1 MPLRFEKITTHKKRF
16 LDLLLLAD
24 EQESMIDRYL
34 ERGEMFVARD
44 DGQVV
49 AECVVTDEA
58 DRIGEIKNLAVP
70 LQYQRIRTTN
80 ARISGSALPGSLPDA
95 SRRHRGCSPH
105 TPFLRTMRIRSLAL
119 DPRLLHRS
127 LRPPH
132 HRRWQATGR
141 YGLSEEVLVT
151 RPVDPATQKIVR
163 RRNPIRSGYFSP
175 ESSEILF
182 FLIPSRQDNYETHS

>member
-70 LQYQRIRTTN
+70 LQYQRKGYGRQTLEFLEAYYRGRYRTLRVGTGDVPRTLRFYERWPGKCQGSN
-80 ARISGSALPGSLPDA
+80 AR
-95 SRRHRGCSPH
+95 RKRQ
-105 TPFLRTMRIRSLAL
+105 RIRNSFCGAAAVFELEL
-119 DPRLLHRS
+119 
-127 LRPPH
+127 
-132 HRRWQATGR
+132 
-141 YGLSEEVLVT
+141 
-151 RPVDPATQKIVR
+151 
-163 RRNPIRSGYFSP
+163 
-175 ESSEILF
+175 
-182 FLIPSRQDNYETHS
+182 

>member
-1 MPLRFEKITTHKKRF
+1 
-16 LDLLLLAD
+16 
-24 EQESMIDRYL
+24 MIDRYL

-70 LQYQRIRTTN
+70 LQYQRTTN
-80 ARISGSALPGSLPDA
+80 ARISGGVLPGALPDA

-132 HRRWQATGR
+132 HRGRQTTGR

-151 RPVDPATQKIVR
+151 QHTPAPPAQKSSATD
-163 RRNPIRSGYFSP
+163 NPARSGYFLP
-175 ESSEILF
+175 ESSEIPPF
-182 FLIPSRQDNYETHS
+182 FNTFAARQL

>member
-1 MPLRFEKITTHKKRF
+1 
-16 LDLLLLAD
+16 
-24 EQESMIDRYL
+24 MIDRYL

-70 LQYQRIRTTN
+70 LQYQRKGYGRQTLEFLE
-80 ARISGSALPGSLPDA
+80 AYYRGRLPDA

-132 HRRWQATGR
+132 HRGRQTTGR

-151 RPVDPATQKIVR
+151 RHTAPPAQKSSATDNPARSAIFY
-163 RRNPIRSGYFSP
+163 RNRLKFR
-175 ESSEILF
+175 L

>member
-44 DGQVV
+44 DGRSRQNRRDQESGCTPPVST
-49 AECVVTDEA
+49 E
-58 DRIGEIKNLAVP
+58 
-70 LQYQRIRTTN
+70 RIRTTN
-80 ARISGSALPGSLPDA
+80 ARISGGVLPGALPDA

-132 HRRWQATGR
+132 HRGRQTTGR

-151 RPVDPATQKIVR
+151 RHTPAPPAQKSSTTDKSR
-163 RRNPIRSGYFSP
+163 PIG
-175 ESSEILF
+175 LF
-182 FLIPSRQDNYETHS
+182 FTGIV

>member
-1 MPLRFEKITTHKKRF
+1 
-16 LDLLLLAD
+16 
-24 EQESMIDRYL
+24 MIDRYL

-70 LQYQRIRTTN
+70 LQYQRKGYGRQTLEFLE
-80 ARISGSALPGSLPDA
+80 AYYPGALPDA

-132 HRRWQATGR
+132 HRGRQTTGR

-151 RPVDPATQKIVR
+151 QHTPAPPAQKSSATD
-163 RRNPIRSGYFSP
+163 NPARSGYFLP
-175 ESSEILF
+175 ESSEIPPF
-182 FLIPSRQDNYETHS
+182 FNTFAARQL

>member
-70 LQYQRIRTTN
+70 LQYQRKGYGRQMLEFLEAHYRDRYRTLLVGTGDVP
-80 ARISGSALPGSLPDA
+80 RTLRFYERCGYVRSHSIPGFFTDHYDHPLIEDGRQLVDMVYLKKSL
-95 SRRHRGCSPH
+95 
-105 TPFLRTMRIRSLAL
+105 
-119 DPRLLHRS
+119 
-127 LRPPH
+127 
-132 HRRWQATGR
+132 
-141 YGLSEEVLVT
+141 
-151 RPVDPATQKIVR
+151 
-163 RRNPIRSGYFSP
+163 
-175 ESSEILF
+175 
-182 FLIPSRQDNYETHS
+182 

>member
-70 LQYQRIRTTN
+70 LQYQRKGYGRQTLEFLEAYYRERYRTLLVGT
-80 ARISGSALPGSLPDA
+80 
-95 SRRHRGCSPH
+95 PH

-132 HRRWQATGR
+132 HRGRQTTGR

-151 RPVDPATQKIVR
+151 RHTPAPPAQKSSTTDKSR
-163 RRNPIRSGYFSP
+163 PIG
-175 ESSEILF
+175 LF
-182 FLIPSRQDNYETHS
+182 FTGIV

>member
-1 MPLRFEKITTHKKRF
+1 
-16 LDLLLLAD
+16 
-24 EQESMIDRYL
+24 MIDRYL

-49 AECVVTDEA
+49 AECGRSRQNRRDQESGCTPPVSTE
-58 DRIGEIKNLAVP
+58 
-70 LQYQRIRTTN
+70 RIRTTN
-80 ARISGSALPGSLPDA
+80 ARISGGVLPGALPDA

-132 HRRWQATGR
+132 HRGRQTTGR

-151 RPVDPATQKIVR
+151 QHTPAPPAQKSSATD
-163 RRNPIRSGYFSP
+163 NPARSGYFLP
-175 ESSEILF
+175 ESSEIPPF
-182 FLIPSRQDNYETHS
+182 FNTFAARQL

>member
-1 MPLRFEKITTHKKRF
+1 MPLRFEKIITHKKRF

-58 DRIGEIKNLAVP
+58 DGIGEIKNLAVP
-70 LQYQRIRTTN
+70 LQYQRKGYGRQMLEFLE
-80 ARISGSALPGSLPDA
+80 AYYGGALPDA

-132 HRRWQATGR
+132 H
-141 YGLSEEVLVT
+141 
-151 RPVDPATQKIVR
+151 
-163 RRNPIRSGYFSP
+163 
-175 ESSEILF
+175 
-182 FLIPSRQDNYETHS
+182 

>member
-1 MPLRFEKITTHKKRF
+1 
-16 LDLLLLAD
+16 
-24 EQESMIDRYL
+24 MIDRYL

-70 LQYQRIRTTN
+70 LQYQRKGYGRQTLG
-80 ARISGSALPGSLPDA
+80 ALPDA

-132 HRRWQATGR
+132 HRGRQTTGR

-151 RPVDPATQKIVR
+151 RHTAPPAQKSSATDNPARSAIFY
-163 RRNPIRSGYFSP
+163 RNRLKFR
-175 ESSEILF
+175 L

>member
-44 DGQVV
+44 DGQSRQNRRDQESGCTPPVST
-49 AECVVTDEA
+49 E
-58 DRIGEIKNLAVP
+58 
-70 LQYQRIRTTN
+70 RIRTTN

>member
-1 MPLRFEKITTHKKRF
+1 
-16 LDLLLLAD
+16 
-24 EQESMIDRYL
+24 MIDRYL

-58 DRIGEIKNLAVP
+58 DRIGEIKNLAAPPPVSTE
-70 LQYQRIRTTN
+70 RIRTTN
-80 ARISGSALPGSLPDA
+80 ARISGGVLPGALPDA

-132 HRRWQATGR
+132 HRGRQTTGR

-151 RPVDPATQKIVR
+151 RHTAPPAQKSSATD
-163 RRNPIRSGYFSP
+163 NPARSGYFLP
-175 ESSEILF
+175 ESSKIPPF
-182 FLIPSRQDNYETHS
+182 FNTFAARQL

>member
-1 MPLRFEKITTHKKRF
+1 
-16 LDLLLLAD
+16 
-24 EQESMIDRYL
+24 MIDRYL

-70 LQYQRIRTTN
+70 LQYQRKGYGRQTLEFLE
-80 ARISGSALPGSLPDA
+80 AYYRGR

-132 HRRWQATGR
+132 HRGRQTTGR

-151 RPVDPATQKIVR
+151 QHTPAPPAQKSSATD
-163 RRNPIRSGYFSP
+163 NPARSGYFLP
-175 ESSEILF
+175 ESSEIPPF
-182 FLIPSRQDNYETHS
+182 FNTFAARQL

>member
-70 LQYQRIRTTN
+70 LQYQRKGYGRQTLEFLEAYYRERYRTLLVGTGDVP
-80 ARISGSALPGSLPDA
+80 RTLRFYERCGYVRSHSIPGFFTD
-95 SRRHRGCSPH
+95 H
-105 TPFLRTMRIRSLAL
+105 
-119 DPRLLHRS
+119 

-132 HRRWQATGR
+132 HRGRQTTGR

-151 RPVDPATQKIVR
+151 RHTPAPPAQKSSTTDKSR
-163 RRNPIRSGYFSP
+163 PIG
-175 ESSEILF
+175 LF
-182 FLIPSRQDNYETHS
+182 FTGIV